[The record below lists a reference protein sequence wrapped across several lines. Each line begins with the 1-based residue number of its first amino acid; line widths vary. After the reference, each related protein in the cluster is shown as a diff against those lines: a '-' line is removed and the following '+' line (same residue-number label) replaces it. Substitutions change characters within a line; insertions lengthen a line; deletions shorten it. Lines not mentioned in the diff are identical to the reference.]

1 MLNAE
6 NEINQAKLESSSER
20 PSGPEN
26 ATQEVQEDASVAESS
41 GAKPNADRG
50 KSSPDN
56 ISGLQAVLH
65 SISQV
70 ELPLLCSLLAHDG
83 YELLTSANLFSN
95 LYNLFSLLACCGIA
109 IIMHT
114 IVLLSFILFDK
125 FLC

>member
-26 ATQEVQEDASVAESS
+26 AIQDAQEDASVAGSS

-50 KSSPDN
+50 KSSTDN

-70 ELPLLCSLLAHDG
+70 ELRLLCSLLAHDG
-83 YELLTSANLFSN
+83 YELLTSAHYFSN
-95 LYNLFSLLACCGIA
+95 LYYYVSLWAGCGI
-109 IIMHT
+109 T
-114 IVLLSFILFDK
+114 ILLLTINCPL
-125 FLC
+125 